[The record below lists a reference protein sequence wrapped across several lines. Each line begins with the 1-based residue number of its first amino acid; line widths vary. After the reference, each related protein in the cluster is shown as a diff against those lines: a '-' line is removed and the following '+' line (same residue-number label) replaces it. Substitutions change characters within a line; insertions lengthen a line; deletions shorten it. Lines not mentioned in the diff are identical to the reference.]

1 MTKKTDP
8 DIKAL
13 RGAVRALMGSSS
25 RRMLK
30 ANMNYLQDL
39 FVDHPSPSLPPHLQS
54 AQPGVQSD
62 VAVSQQSVVNADD
75 DRSVGSPRG

>member
-1 MTKKTDP
+1 MPKKIDP

-30 ANMNYLQDL
+30 ANMDYLRD
-39 FVDHPSPSLPPHLQS
+39 FFIDHPSPSLPAHLLA
-54 AQPGVQSD
+54 AQPGHE
-62 VAVSQQSVVNADD
+62 
-75 DRSVGSPRG
+75 DRPATLDESRDESE